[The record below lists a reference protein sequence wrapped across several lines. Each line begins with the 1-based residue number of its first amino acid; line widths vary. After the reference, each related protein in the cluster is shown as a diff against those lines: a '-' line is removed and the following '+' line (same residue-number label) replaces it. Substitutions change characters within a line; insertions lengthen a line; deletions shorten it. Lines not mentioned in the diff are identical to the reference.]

1 MGSDTD
7 CQHISWHYRHILRLR
22 PGVSMRERWRS
33 TMRRWRWTIDYVT
46 TISLPILCTGTAVL
60 CVQALHVR
68 TGTAKKLKLKLW
80 VRTVVKKTK
89 FYCLIIFFSN
99 QNLLKLWY
107 VGKVSLYVTV
117 KNKNYNILEMP
128 DTFRTVFII
137 VSSCGLGVRF
147 QCTLTKN
154 FTFLTVFMIVSGNG
168 LATRFRCA
176 LRISGSSM

>member
-1 MGSDTD
+1 MYQCGNADGQLWEGGAGLSTTSQRSH
-7 CQHISWHYRHILRLR
+7 CQYCAQVQQYCVYKH
-22 PGVSMRERWRS
+22 
-33 TMRRWRWTIDYVT
+33 
-46 TISLPILCTGTAVL
+46 CTYEQVL
-60 CVQALHVR
+60 Q
-68 TGTAKKLKLKLW
+68 KKLKLKLW

-89 FYCLIIFFSN
+89 FYCLIIFFYN